1 MKGILLPCKE
11 QNYPGNS
18 VLQYPLS
25 QRWPGYSVLL
35 VLLVSVSIWDSRIQK
50 TNHSLLSIIKDQLAN
65 QLANIFDE
73 YFQIELS
80 IKFHSETSKLSK
92 F

>member
-1 MKGILLPCKE
+1 MKRILLPCKE

-35 VLLVSVSIWDSRIQK
+35 GGVSLHLGFSNSK
-50 TNHSLLSIIKDQLAN
+50 NKSLSLSIIKDQLTN